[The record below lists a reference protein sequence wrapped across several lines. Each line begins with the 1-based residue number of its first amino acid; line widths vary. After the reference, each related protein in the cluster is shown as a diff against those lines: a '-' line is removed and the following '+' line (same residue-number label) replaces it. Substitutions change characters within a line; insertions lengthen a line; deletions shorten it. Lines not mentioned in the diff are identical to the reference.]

1 MAVGGVASLMVT
13 KGPHVGVSPLDQP
26 LVNFSNVSN
35 SGTNHREHSNG
46 DLELSSAGSAHRNN
60 RYVLIKT
67 AQSDFT
73 VWKFHDF
80 AITQILREINFE
92 DSRSAK
98 TAVFAILGAIFSLQK
113 MPKFLKIKTQSL

>member
-67 AQSDFT
+67 AQSDFAFT
-73 VWKFHDF
+73 GVLRRPQCGNFMIFLSVRFCVKS
-80 AITQILREINFE
+80 ILGTL
-92 DSRSAK
+92 SRSAK
-98 TAVFAILGAIFSLQK
+98 SAILTDLQAEN
-113 MPKFLKIKTQSL
+113 FAFY